1 MGILAGLIAALAWT
15 LASSLW
21 RGLSTSLSAIQLN
34 GLKNAIACAAL
45 LPVLVTLPW
54 NGQIQALMLL
64 LISGGLG
71 ISLGD
76 SFYLAA
82 LRRLGTRRTLT
93 LESLS
98 PVAAATGGWFAM
110 GEELSI
116 RGWAGALLVTI
127 SVVLVARQQP
137 PDATS
142 VRDRRRSVQ
151 WQGLLMAL
159 LAVVCGVAG
168 AAVSR
173 TVLISSEL
181 TPLQSAACRLLGGLL
196 LLLPWLRFGA
206 RFPTASTQCSLA
218 SGAGCNPAGHGSGD
232 PAATGGAAEIASWH
246 RHHGAEHGTGDGPA
260 RGPCGRRSSETVSAA
275 GLGTGRDRCRAGS
288 AQLSIARRNRHID

>member
-34 GLKNAIACAAL
+34 GLKNSIACTVL

-54 NGQIQALMLL
+54 DGQLRALVLL

-98 PVAAATGGWFAM
+98 PVAAAAGGWFAM
-110 GEELSI
+110 GEQLSLQ
-116 RGWAGALLVTI
+116 GWAGALLVTV

-137 PDATS
+137 PDAT
-142 VRDRRRSVQ
+142 RMHDRSHTVQ
-151 WQGLLMAL
+151 LQGLLLAG

-168 AAVSR
+168 AAV
-173 TVLISSEL
+173 
-181 TPLQSAACRLLGGLL
+181 G
-196 LLLPWLRFGA
+196 
-206 RFPTASTQCSLA
+206 
-218 SGAGCNPAGHGSGD
+218 
-232 PAATGGAAEIASWH
+232 
-246 RHHGAEHGTGDGPA
+246 
-260 RGPCGRRSSETVSAA
+260 
-275 GLGTGRDRCRAGS
+275 
-288 AQLSIARRNRHID
+288 

>member
-34 GLKNAIACAAL
+34 GLKNLIACTVL

-54 NGQIQALMLL
+54 NGQLRALVLL

-98 PVAAATGGWFAM
+98 PVAAAAGGWFAM
-110 GEELSI
+110 GEQLSLQ
-116 RGWAGALLVTI
+116 GWAGALLVTV

-137 PDATS
+137 PDAT
-142 VRDRRRSVQ
+142 RMHDRSHTVQ
-151 WQGLLMAL
+151 LQGLLLAG

-181 TPLQSAACRLLGGLL
+181 TPVQSAACRLLGGLL
-196 LLLPWLRFGA
+196 LLLPWLRFGV
-206 RFPTASTQCSLA
+206 RFPQPRPSTVRWPRVLAATLLGTVLGILLQQVVLQRLPLGIGITVLSTAPVMALLVAPSEGDHLKPSVLLA
-218 SGAGCNPAGHGSGD
+218 SVLAV
-232 PAATGGAAEIASWH
+232 TG
-246 RHHGAEHGTGDGPA
+246 
-260 RGPCGRRSSETVSAA
+260 V
-275 GLGTGRDRCRAGS
+275 GLAV
-288 AQLSIARRNRHID
+288 LS

>member
-45 LPVLVTLPW
+45 LPVLVSLPW
-54 NGQIQALMLL
+54 SGELQALLLL

-110 GEELSI
+110 GEQLSLQ
-116 RGWAGALLVTI
+116 GWAGALLVTI

-137 PDATS
+137 PDST
-142 VRDRRRSVQ
+142 RTLDRSRPVQ
-151 WQGLLMAL
+151 VQGLLLAL
-159 LAVVCGVAG
+159 LAVICGVAG

-173 TVLISSEL
+173 TVLINSEL

-206 RFPTASTQCSLA
+206 RFPQPRPRHLRWPRVLTATLLGTVLGILLQQVVLQSLPLGIGITVLSTAPVMALLVARAEGDHLKPSVLLA
-218 SGAGCNPAGHGSGD
+218 SALAVAG
-232 PAATGGAAEIASWH
+232 
-246 RHHGAEHGTGDGPA
+246 
-260 RGPCGRRSSETVSAA
+260 V
-275 GLGTGRDRCRAGS
+275 GLAV
-288 AQLSIARRNRHID
+288 LS

>member
-34 GLKNAIACAAL
+34 GLKNSIACTVL

-54 NGQIQALMLL
+54 DGQLQALVLL

-98 PVAAATGGWFAM
+98 PVAAAAGGWFAM
-110 GEELSI
+110 GEQLSLQ
-116 RGWAGALLVTI
+116 GWAGALLVTV

-137 PDATS
+137 PDAT
-142 VRDRRRSVQ
+142 RMHDRSHTVQ
-151 WQGLLMAL
+151 LQGLLLAG

-181 TPLQSAACRLLGGLL
+181 TPVQSAACRLLGGLL
-196 LLLPWLRFGA
+196 LLLPWLRFGV
-206 RFPTASTQCSLA
+206 RFPQPRPSTIRWPRVLAATLLGTVLGILLQQVVLQRLPLGIGITVLSTAPVMALLVAPSEGDHLKPSVLLA
-218 SGAGCNPAGHGSGD
+218 SVLAV
-232 PAATGGAAEIASWH
+232 TG
-246 RHHGAEHGTGDGPA
+246 
-260 RGPCGRRSSETVSAA
+260 V
-275 GLGTGRDRCRAGS
+275 GLAV
-288 AQLSIARRNRHID
+288 LS

>member
-54 NGQIQALMLL
+54 DGQMQALILL

-151 WQGLLMAL
+151 WQGLP
-159 LAVVCGVAG
+159 
-168 AAVSR
+168 VSY
-173 TVLISSEL
+173 THL
-181 TPLQSAACRLLGGLL
+181 T
-196 LLLPWLRFGA
+196 LP
-206 RFPTASTQCSLA
+206 TMS
-218 SGAGCNPAGHGSGD
+218 
-232 PAATGGAAEIASWH
+232 
-246 RHHGAEHGTGDGPA
+246 
-260 RGPCGRRSSETVSAA
+260 
-275 GLGTGRDRCRAGS
+275 
-288 AQLSIARRNRHID
+288 

>member
-54 NGQIQALMLL
+54 NGQMQALILL

-137 PDATS
+137 PNATNM
-142 VRDRRRSVQ
+142 RDRRRSVQ

-206 RFPTASTQCSLA
+206 RFPQPRPRNARWPRVLAATLLGTVLGILLQQVVLQKLPLGIGITVLSTAPVMALLVARAEGDHLKPSVLLA
-218 SGAGCNPAGHGSGD
+218 SALAV
-232 PAATGGAAEIASWH
+232 TG
-246 RHHGAEHGTGDGPA
+246 
-260 RGPCGRRSSETVSAA
+260 V
-275 GLGTGRDRCRAGS
+275 GLAV
-288 AQLSIARRNRHID
+288 LS